1 MENGL
6 SFTEIAQRL
15 TELGVDFFDGTRF
28 LPLSQV
34 MRDLQRT
41 YTRSTYA
48 VSTVE
53 LYEQIAEI
61 ANAYGRRAGAS
72 EHPRFDEIFPYAE
85 VRAYMRYV
93 ENAILDAITNHTG
106 IETTI
111 NTTGWWRG
119 QSFATTQAYPTYLP
133 SAYETGWCTATP
145 SPGINLATATGTRV
159 RNASGDLL
167 PYISEAIKS
176 AQRDI
181 QHSKQKEEAPDFTEL
196 DKFLAEFDRPAQKGV
211 RAT

>member
-1 MENGL
+1 ML
-6 SFTEIAQRL
+6 S
-15 TELGVDFFDGTRF
+15 ELGVDFYDGTRF
-28 LPLSQV
+28 LPLSEV

-41 YTRSTYA
+41 YTRSAYA
-48 VSTVE
+48 ISTVE
-53 LYEQIAEI
+53 LYEQIADI
-61 ANAYGRRAGAS
+61 ANAYSRREGAS
-72 EHPRFDEIFPYAE
+72 PHPRFDEIFPRDE
-85 VRAYMRYV
+85 VRALRRYI
-93 ENAILDAITNHTG
+93 ENAIFEAIQNQTG
-106 IETTI
+106 VAENVASTI
-111 NTTGWWRG
+111 NTTGWWLRQPYG
-119 QSFATTQAYPTYLP
+119 TTQAMP
-133 SAYETGWCTATP
+133 SAYETGWCTAMPT
-145 SPGINLATATGTRV
+145 PGINFATATGTRV